1 MRAASQH
8 SPLRRTGRGW
18 GARNA
23 FQEKPEM
30 LQEEEENG
38 DRGKGDNDAWG

>member
-18 GARNA
+18 GTRNA

-30 LQEEEENG
+30 LQEEEEENG
-38 DRGKGDNDAWG
+38 DRGKGGNDA

>member
-8 SPLRRTGRGW
+8 SPPKRTGRVW

-30 LQEEEENG
+30 LQKEKQREEDGNG
-38 DRGKGDNDAWG
+38 G